1 MGGAM
6 AAIELRPLSL
16 GELLD
21 HTFSYYRKYFLL
33 FVGIMALPQVL
44 MVAVS
49 VLIQSLR
56 MTTPIRPAPKDPA
69 QVFAQFP
76 ALITGFLI
84 TMVIFMVASIVIYS
98 LVHGATAYALSEV
111 HLGRQTTI
119 ANAFHSLRGK
129 VWRLLDVVV
138 SVTVRIMGVFILMMS
153 AVGVSIG
160 IIGALSVG
168 GKPDPVL
175 IIFFLLFM
183 LAAMAA
189 AAVLG
194 CFLMMR
200 YALVVPALVLEN
212 ITARQAIK
220 RSVALAKG
228 NFWRIFL
235 TFMLMYLISTS
246 IISICQGPFW
256 VAMFVI
262 GIKNGVMP
270 LWLSLPMT
278 ISGGIGGAVSG
289 PLMVIA
295 LTLLY
300 FDARVRKEGFDLQ
313 LMMAN
318 LQQERPGSAMPP
330 EIAPTSPQEPAG

>member
-1 MGGAM
+1 MGEAM

-33 FVGIMALPQVL
+33 FVGIMALPQVF
-44 MVAVS
+44 MVAIS
-49 VLIQSLR
+49 VFVQSLR
-56 MTTPIRPAPKDPA
+56 LTTPIRPAPKDPA

-76 ALITGFLI
+76 AFIIGLVITAA
-84 TMVIFMVASIVIYS
+84 IFMVATIVIYS

-119 ANAFHSLRGK
+119 TNAFRSLRGK

-138 SVTVRIMGVFILMMS
+138 SVTIRIMGVFILMMC
-153 AVGVSIG
+153 AVVVSIAA
-160 IIGALSVG
+160 IPILSVG
-168 GKPDPVL
+168 GKPDP
-175 IIFFLLFM
+175 IIVILTILFM
-183 LAAMAA
+183 FAAMAVA
-189 AAVLG
+189 GVLG

-235 TFMLMYLISTS
+235 IFMLMYLISMS
-246 IISICQGPFW
+246 IVSICQGPFW

-278 ISGGIGGAVSG
+278 IAGGIGGAVSG

-318 LQQERPGSAMPP
+318 LQAERPGSAMPP
-330 EIAPTSPQEPAG
+330 SMAPTAPQEPAV

>member
-1 MGGAM
+1 M
-6 AAIELRPLSL
+6 ATIELRPLSL

-21 HTFSYYRKYFLL
+21 NTFSYYRKYFFL

-44 MVAVS
+44 MVTISVAV
-49 VLIQSLR
+49 QSLR
-56 MTTPIRPAPKDPA
+56 LTAPIRPAKDPT

-76 ALITGFLI
+76 AFITGLVI
-84 TMVIFMVASIVIYS
+84 TAVIFMVATIFVYS

-111 HLGRQTTI
+111 HLGRPTTI
-119 ANAFHSLRGK
+119 ANAFRSLRGK
-129 VWRLLDVVV
+129 VWKLLDGVV
-138 SVTVRIMGVFILMMS
+138 SVILRIVGVFFLMMS
-153 AVGVSIG
+153 AVGVSVG
-160 IIGALSVG
+160 LIGAVSGL

-175 IIFFLLFM
+175 ILLLGFFMIVAM
-183 LAAMAA
+183 LAT
-189 AAVLG
+189 AVLG

-200 YALVVPALVLEN
+200 YALVIPALVLEN

-220 RSVALAKG
+220 RSVTLVKG

-235 TFMLMYLISTS
+235 IFTLMYLISMS
-246 IISICQGPFW
+246 AVALLQGPFW

-278 ISGGIGGAVSG
+278 ITGGIGGAVSG

-318 LQQERPGSAMPP
+318 LHQDTAAPAMPP
-330 EIAPTSPQEPAG
+330 AMAPAVPQEPAV

>member
-1 MGGAM
+1 M

-21 HTFSYYRKYFLL
+21 RTFSYYRKYFLL
-33 FVGIMALPQVL
+33 FVGIMALPQVF
-44 MVAVS
+44 MVAIS
-49 VLIQSLR
+49 VFIQSLR
-56 MTTPIRPAPKDPA
+56 LTTPIQPSPKDPA

-76 ALITGFLI
+76 AFIIGVVITAI
-84 TMVIFMVASIVIYS
+84 IFAVASIVIYS

-119 ANAFHSLRGK
+119 KDAFRSLRGK

-138 SVTVRIMGVFILMMS
+138 SVTLRIMGVFFLMIL
-153 AVGVSIG
+153 AVMVPIG
-160 IIGALSVG
+160 FIGGTVG
-168 GKPDPVL
+168 GQGKPDPVF
-175 IIFFLLFM
+175 IILFLLFM

-220 RSVALAKG
+220 RSVTLAKG

-318 LQQERPGSAMPP
+318 LQQEKPGSAIHSSM
-330 EIAPTSPQEPAG
+330 ASTAPQEPSA